1 MKKRIIAGTLAT
13 MMLASALTAC
23 GGSSSSASTVSS
35 GGETVSAQTTDADFD
50 TSEYVELK
58 IFAIANA
65 PSNQEWYKE
74 FYEKV
79 NAILK
84 EKLNCTIKVDYAAGN
99 DSKNNYELVL
109 ASGEPYDLIHAG
121 NWFGYAVP
129 ANKGAYMDLTEL
141 FPKYAPDLYAKM
153 PEERLE
159 EAMVN
164 GKVYGIPNL
173 YTSYGDTE
181 IIYREDLRVKYNLP
195 EITDLDSIG
204 AYLQGIKDNEPG
216 LIPCD
221 DFGAGCYGNIFMKT
235 TKYQGIDAQSESH
248 YNFVIDPENPRKV
261 LFVAEVP
268 EYKEFMY
275 RMKEWAD
282 AGYWPSSCLANTEWG
297 PVSVQNGKSA
307 LSFNDIWPSYD
318 WHPVTIEREH
328 PDWEIKFFDASR
340 LNEDG
345 VVYPRSSTTD
355 MFAITRNAEHAERAL
370 MLLNLIAT
378 DQDLYTLLRYGL
390 KDKNY
395 ELTED
400 GKIDTS
406 NIDAATETYNYFPAN
421 PVKNAEYE
429 LIPADRWDEWD
440 DHNNY
445 LAERAGANI
454 LSGFALDTSK
464 MEAAYTALNQVR
476 IEYGLP
482 MQAGLVDDVDA
493 AYDDFIKR
501 SYAAGMEECRA
512 EVERQINEF
521 FDANGR
527 A

>member
-1 MKKRIIAGTLAT
+1 MKKRLLAIVLSAT
-13 MMLASALTAC
+13 MLLSTMTAC
-23 GGSSSSASTVSS
+23 GGKTSSSAATGSSTGSASS
-35 GGETVSAQTTDADFD
+35 ATGAAAPD
-50 TSEYVELK
+50 TSEFVELK

-84 EKLNCTIKVDYAAGN
+84 EKLNCSITVDYASGN

-109 ASGEPYDLIHAG
+109 ASGEKYDLIHAG

-129 ANKGAYMDLTEL
+129 ANKGAYMDLTEML
-141 FPKYAPDLYAKM
+141 PKYAPDLYAKI
-153 PEERLE
+153 PQDRLE
-159 EAMVN
+159 ECMVN

-173 YTSYGDTE
+173 YTSYGGGVT
-181 IIYREDLRVKYNLP
+181 IYREDLRKKYDLP
-195 EITDLDSIG
+195 EFTDWDSIG
-204 AYLQGIKDNEPG
+204 AYLQAIKDNEPS

-221 DFGAGCYGNIFMKT
+221 DFSAGCYGNAFIKST
-235 TKYQGIDAQSESH
+235 PYYGIDYQQESH
-248 YNFVIDPENPRKV
+248 CNFVLDPENPRKV
-261 LFVAEVP
+261 MFVAEVP

-275 RMKEWAD
+275 RMKDWAD
-282 AGYWPSSCLANTEWG
+282 KGYWPSSCLASTEWG
-297 PVSVQNGKSA
+297 VNSVVNGKAA
-307 LSFNDIWPSYD
+307 LSFNEIWPSYD
-318 WHPVTIEREH
+318 WHPDYIEKEH
-328 PDWEIKFFDASR
+328 PGWEIEFFETNL
-340 LNEDG
+340 LNEKS
-345 VVYPRSSTTD
+345 VIYPRSATTD
-355 MFAITRNAEHAERAL
+355 MFAVTRNADHADRAL
-370 MLLNLIAT
+370 MFLNLVAT
-378 DQDLYTLLRYGL
+378 DKELYQLLRYGL
-390 KDKNY
+390 EGKNY
-395 ELTED
+395 ELTAD

-406 NIDAATETYNYFPAN
+406 NIDAATEAFNYFPAN
-421 PVKNAEYE
+421 PLKNEEFE

-440 DHNNY
+440 EHNNVFKDRAKPNL
-445 LAERAGANI
+445 LA
-454 LSGFALDTSK
+454 GFALDTST

-482 MQAGLVDDVDA
+482 MQAGLVDDVDK

-501 SYAAGMEECRA
+501 SYEAGMEECRQ